1 LTSQLA
7 LTEAQQRRAF
17 FEQQL
22 NLTRQKLTAAQQ
34 ALLSSGYTENA
45 MKAEPKAAAEGYA
58 KARAELTAA
67 EVRLQ
72 GLRSQFRDQAP
83 EVEQQS
89 SVVAALRR
97 SLTEQQQAGDQT
109 KGPDYVSKYR
119 EFKYQE
125 TLFDLFARQYE
136 VARVD
141 EAREGAAI
149 QVVDVAQPPEFK
161 SKPSRSLL
169 TLGAMLAALVCT
181 LGWTLARNA
190 WQQALADPLNAE
202 RVQRL
207 RTARGGA

>member
-1 LTSQLA
+1 
-7 LTEAQQRRAF
+7 
-17 FEQQL
+17 
-22 NLTRQKLTAAQQ
+22 
-34 ALLSSGYTENA
+34 